1 MDTGVP
7 AVIVVPVAALAML
20 VIAAHVVAL
29 QRSSVPPTRRR
40 IRTACGVLMLF
51 LAALLAH
58 ALTMGPAA
66 PHPVLAPAQ
75 TRAFLFIWLVI
86 ISLVLMVVVLAAA
99 DAAYSTA
106 AAYSTRRRLRR
117 DLARELTRDL
127 GEHLATRAAR
137 AGQAPASSNDSAAAA
152 GESARG

>member
-1 MDTGVP
+1 MDPGVP
-7 AVIVVPVAALAML
+7 AVIVIPVAALAML

-75 TRAFLFIWLVI
+75 TRAFLLIWLVI
-86 ISLVLMVVVLAAA
+86 ISLVLMVVILAAA

-106 AAYSTRRRLRR
+106 VAYSTRRRLRR
-117 DLARELTRDL
+117 DLAREL
-127 GEHLATRAAR
+127 GEHLAARAAP
-137 AGQAPASSNDSAAAA
+137 APGNSDSAGTA